1 MPKKYAFKKTFTY
14 EGKRYVVYADSEK
27 QLYKKM
33 YDKQRALEEGKVTVS
48 DNMLVSDWAKVAID
62 SYKRNL
68 NKKGREDMLLR
79 VNKHILSRIG
89 SQTVKSIKPIQCQ
102 ALMNAL
108 EGYSWSTVQKVYQDL
123 QFIFRTALQNHL
135 ILDNPAK
142 DVVRPAAIKGQ
153 RQAIKGRER
162 EIFLKV
168 VDGVDKFRVFELM
181 FYCGCRP
188 AEAIKCQGSD
198 LSVKDGVALLHV
210 RGTKTKNS
218 DRIVPMP
225 DELYQKVKNVGPFE
239 PLAPNSSGRF
249 HSESSYNRCANDLKR
264 QMNIA
269 MGCRTYRNALI
280 PPYPLRESFV
290 PYDLRHTYCSDLARR
305 GIDIRVAQKLMGHSS
320 ISITADI
327 YTHVQ
332 DEQILD
338 DAAQILGKV
347 SQGITSGVTV

>member
-1 MPKKYAFKKTFTY
+1 MKYEFRKSFTF
-14 EGKRYVVYADSEK
+14 EGKRYDVYGHTQEEVMLKLFEK
-27 QLYKKM
+27 KK
-33 YDKQRALEEGKVTVS
+33 ALEEGKVTVS
-48 DNMLVSDWAKVAID
+48 NNMLVSAWAEIAID

-79 VNKHILSRIG
+79 VNKHILSKIG
-89 SQTVKSIKPIQCQ
+89 SATVKSIKPIQCQ
-102 ALMNAL
+102 SIMNDL
-108 EGYSWSTVQKVYQDL
+108 DGYSWSTVQKVYQDL
-123 QFIFRTALQNHL
+123 QFIFKTAQQNHL
-135 ILDNPAK
+135 VLENPAK

-153 RQAIKGRER
+153 RQAITEHER
-162 EIFLKV
+162 AAFLKV
-168 VDGVDKFRVFELM
+168 VESVDKYRVFELM
-181 FYCGCRP
+181 LYCGCRP
-188 AEAIKCQGSD
+188 GEAIKCQGSD
-198 LSVKDGVALLHV
+198 LSIKDGVALLHI

-218 DRIVPMP
+218 DRVVPMP
-225 DELYQKVKNVGPFE
+225 EELYMKLKDIGPFE

-269 MGCRTYRNALI
+269 MGCRTYRNALV
-280 PPYPLRESFV
+280 PPYPLRDSFV
-290 PYDLRHTYCSDLARR
+290 PYELRHTYCSDLARR

-338 DAAQILGKV
+338 DAAKILGKV
-347 SQGITSGVTV
+347 SENTRGII